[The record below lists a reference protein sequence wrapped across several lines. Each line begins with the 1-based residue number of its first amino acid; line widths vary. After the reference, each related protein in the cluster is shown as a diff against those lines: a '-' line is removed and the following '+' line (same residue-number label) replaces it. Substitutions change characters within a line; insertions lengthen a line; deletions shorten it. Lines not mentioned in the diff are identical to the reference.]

1 MSGPAAEAATADLP
15 APIAAVAKPLLRGW
29 LHLVCF
35 FLAIPA
41 AAIVVALAETPRGR
55 IAAAVYAVGLV
66 ALFGVSGTYH
76 RGRWT
81 EARRRLMQRLDHG
94 TIFVMIAGS
103 YTPLCLL
110 ALRGWV
116 AWALL
121 VTAWVGAAAGFLLAL
136 VPTPRTRAARGALYI
151 VLGWASVLAMP
162 QMLDRL
168 SPLQLTLIAVG
179 GMLFTVGAIFLATRW
194 PDPFPR
200 VFGYHEVWH
209 VLVVAAVICHFV
221 AIASV
226 IAGPPAA

>member
-1 MSGPAAEAATADLP
+1 MPT
-15 APIAAVAKPLLRGW
+15 PLLRGW

-35 FLAIPA
+35 FLALPA
-41 AAIVVALAETPRGR
+41 AAVVVGVADTPRGQV
-55 IAAAVYAVGLV
+55 AAFVYGSGLV
-66 ALFGVSGTYH
+66 ALFGVSGSYH
-76 RGRWT
+76 RGRWCD
-81 EARRRLMQRLDHG
+81 AKRRLMQRLDHG

-110 ALRGWV
+110 ALRGPL

-121 VTAWVGAAAGFLLAL
+121 ATVWAGAAAGFVLAFL
-136 VPTPRTRAARGALYI
+136 SGRGVRIARGALYI
-151 VLGWASVLAMP
+151 VLGWLSVLAAP
-162 QMLDRL
+162 QLVEQL
-168 SPLQLTLIAVG
+168 SLLQLGLIATG
-179 GMLFTVGAIFLATRW
+179 GLLFTVGAIFLATRW

-226 IAGPPAA
+226 VDRPPLG

>member
-1 MSGPAAEAATADLP
+1 
-15 APIAAVAKPLLRGW
+15 
-29 LHLVCF
+29 
-35 FLAIPA
+35 
-41 AAIVVALAETPRGR
+41 
-55 IAAAVYAVGLV
+55 
-66 ALFGVSGTYH
+66 
-76 RGRWT
+76 
-81 EARRRLMQRLDHG
+81 
-94 TIFVMIAGS
+94 MIAGS

-200 VFGYHEVWH
+200 VFGYHEVCH

-226 IAGPPAA
+226 I